1 MERPF
6 GSYEKASEAVLP
18 RLLKSRG
25 SVQQIQ
31 HQRENDERERDP
43 LGHLRQS
50 TVKRFR
56 LTLGEEGLRAA
67 GDSAGQTGAFPDWS
81 STTTIRK
88 IPARSWMMVKA
99 RTRPFTRFN
108 PFYSK
113 RKLFCA

>member
-67 GDSAGQTGAFPDWS
+67 GDSAGQA
-81 STTTIRK
+81 ILRRL
-88 IPARSWMMVKA
+88 PAEMQGTSPRLDFA
-99 RTRPFTRFN
+99 LPPEYT
-108 PFYSK
+108 
-113 RKLFCA
+113 L